1 MEIFMYVCLTLLG
14 AAFIW
19 YVYEKITYIIAKRRV
34 ERNRKLAE
42 QMQNEAQGI
51 KSDEDLP
58 DNVIKLF
65 K

>member
-1 MEIFMYVCLTLLG
+1 MEIFMYVSLTLLG
-14 AAFIW
+14 LAFIW

-34 ERNRKLAE
+34 ERNKKLAE

-58 DNVIKLF
+58 DNVIRLF